1 MMGMIQVGVMLIS
14 GGSSLGYRSK
24 SFFLSLVSLSVSLPF
39 FLKRF
44 LTSSSL
50 KLGAIIGL
58 RQRRAIK
65 TSRVSFSTAILSRI
79 LAKENFVAQY
89 LTAYLGQSLVISDLP
104 PEEYEEAGYSRPKIF
119 ERDGEF

>member
-1 MMGMIQVGVMLIS
+1 MLIS

-24 SFFLSLVSLSVSLPF
+24 SFFLSLVSLSVSLRF

-44 LTSSSL
+44 LTSSL

-58 RQRRAIK
+58 RQSRAIK

>member
-44 LTSSSL
+44 FTSSL